1 MRVNQRMAEL
11 PDRCK
16 VLMIDDDP
24 SRRKILQRTKNEQLE
39 IEKMA
44 AIGRMTCAISH
55 DLRHS
60 LSTIYANIE
69 FLERPELSSFE
80 RAELLIEVQQSVQ
93 VMTEILDSVLQFG
106 STGQTNPLVHE
117 AVSSI
122 VEGAIASVRNH
133 PDGRNVSIVFVTS
146 SKAEADI
153 DARKLESAIYNLLL
167 NACQAVIVSTFRPE
181 VNVYIEE
188 VDEWIYI
195 TVVDNGPGVPSSI
208 RKTLFDPFVTAGKR
222 NGTGLGLT
230 LVRQIAQ
237 EHGGDVRLEESSRGR
252 TAFTFSL
259 AKNRLQM

>member
-1 MRVNQRMAEL
+1 MAEL

-24 SRRKILQRTKNEQLE
+24 SRRKVLHQRTKNDQIET
-39 IEKMA
+39 EKMA

-80 RAELLIEVQQSVQ
+80 RAELLVEVQQSVQ
-93 VMTEILDSVLQFG
+93 VMTEILDSLLQFG

-117 AVSSI
+117 SVSSI
-122 VEGAIASVRNH
+122 VESAIASVRNH
-133 PDGRNVSIVFVTS
+133 PDGRNVSIVFATS
-146 SKAEADI
+146 SNAEADI

-167 NACQAVIVSTFRPE
+167 NACQAVIVSPFRPE

-208 RKTLFDPFVTAGKR
+208 RKTLFDPFVTSGKR

-230 LVRQIAQ
+230 LVRRIAQ
-237 EHGGDVRLEESSRGR
+237 EHGGDIRLEESNRGR
-252 TAFTFSL
+252 TAFTFSM